1 MTPAS
6 RAHRILRR
14 LQSFQRADGVDFNE
28 IGAPALRTA
37 ESTDESWL
45 GIYWS
50 PERQI
55 EGSLLFSD
63 RRLCVARS
71 NSDWECV
78 DYLSMRDVL
87 VPDQKTEAMGLI
99 VLYDWQ
105 DQSREFYVPVHGG
118 QGRLRDAYQVMQF
131 LKWVPFDIARATRP
145 T

>member
-1 MTPAS
+1 MLRQVCRRRSRQLSNRSHRGRMTPAS

-28 IGAPALRTA
+28 IRAPALRTG
-37 ESTDESWL
+37 ESWL
-45 GIYWS
+45 GVYWS

-87 VPDQKTEAMGLI
+87 VP
-99 VLYDWQ
+99 
-105 DQSREFYVPVHGG
+105 
-118 QGRLRDAYQVMQF
+118 
-131 LKWVPFDIARATRP
+131 
-145 T
+145 